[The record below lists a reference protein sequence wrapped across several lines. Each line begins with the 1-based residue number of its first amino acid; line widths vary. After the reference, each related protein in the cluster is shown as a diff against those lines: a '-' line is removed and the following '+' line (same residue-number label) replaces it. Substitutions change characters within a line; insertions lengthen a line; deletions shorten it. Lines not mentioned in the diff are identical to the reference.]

1 MIIVANFGMVSN
13 GECHKIQHIHL
24 FLEKLWKR
32 FGNLKIFCCC
42 LVLNRKTSNVNMEP
56 KNGKI
61 LDDIGWLLLPNCT
74 LLFLDTP
81 FLWET
86 MENSME
92 NWPGNTSNTGE
103 SNPIK
108 KLNNWTAIEM
118 IIPKWCRWWL
128 MMWAGLFSLF
138 QRQP

>member
-1 MIIVANFGMVSN
+1 MPQSPTVSRKAL
-13 GECHKIQHIHL
+13 EKIWQLEDIL
-24 FLEKLWKR
+24 FLL
-32 FGNLKIFCCC
+32 

-92 NWPGNTSNTGE
+92 NWPGNTSNAGE
-103 SNPIK
+103 
-108 KLNNWTAIEM
+108 L
-118 IIPKWCRWWL
+118 
-128 MMWAGLFSLF
+128 SLILS
-138 QRQP
+138 RN

>member
-24 FLEKLWKR
+24 FLEKLWRR
-32 FGNLKIFCCC
+32 FGNSKIFCCC

-61 LDDIGWLLLPNCT
+61 LDDIGWLLMPNCT

-81 FLWET
+81 FLLGDDGKF
-86 MENSME
+86 N
-92 NWPGNTSNTGE
+92 G
-103 SNPIK
+103 
-108 KLNNWTAIEM
+108 KLA
-118 IIPKWCRWWL
+118 
-128 MMWAGLFSLF
+128 
-138 QRQP
+138 RQYQQHGGV

>member
-1 MIIVANFGMVSN
+1 MPQSPTVSRKAL
-13 GECHKIQHIHL
+13 EKIWQLEDIL
-24 FLEKLWKR
+24 FLL
-32 FGNLKIFCCC
+32 

-92 NWPGNTSNTGE
+92 NWPGNTSNKGE
-103 SNPIK
+103 
-108 KLNNWTAIEM
+108 
-118 IIPKWCRWWL
+118 
-128 MMWAGLFSLF
+128 
-138 QRQP
+138 

>member
-1 MIIVANFGMVSN
+1 MPQSPTVSRKAL
-13 GECHKIQHIHL
+13 EKIWQLEDIL
-24 FLEKLWKR
+24 FLL
-32 FGNLKIFCCC
+32 

-61 LDDIGWLLLPNCT
+61 LDDIGWLLLLPNCT

-92 NWPGNTSNTGE
+92 NWPGNTSNMGE
-103 SNPIK
+103 
-108 KLNNWTAIEM
+108 
-118 IIPKWCRWWL
+118 
-128 MMWAGLFSLF
+128 
-138 QRQP
+138 